1 VGSSSGEGR
10 GPVPRTG
17 RAYRNEYGKSV
28 YGDIRKRIG
37 SPPGW
42 LRLVGVVVMVVLS
55 AAGCGTASGSSAK
68 HCSGSVVT
76 FDQTPEAILTTY

>member
-1 VGSSSGEGR
+1 M
-10 GPVPRTG
+10 
-17 RAYRNEYGKSV
+17 
-28 YGDIRKRIG
+28 
-37 SPPGW
+37 
-42 LRLVGVVVMVVLS
+42 GVVVMVVLS